1 MVLYVSAF
9 RFELEVN
16 EWWYLFTSKHE
27 QVSGMTLEG
36 ADSIKL
42 ERQSVLASHL
52 AFHCADCLEHD
63 SRENAQQRMNA
74 NVERPSVKAPDPN
87 ATNHPKRWSLFRA
100 ITPFPSSLSPE
111 RL

>member
-1 MVLYVSAF
+1 MVLYVSAV

-16 EWWYLFTSKHE
+16 EWWYLFASKHQ
-27 QVSGMTLEG
+27 QVSSMTLEG

-63 SRENAQQRMNA
+63 SRENAQHRMNA
-74 NVERPSVKAPDPN
+74 NVERPSVKAPDPQCYES
-87 ATNHPKRWSLFRA
+87 PKRWSLFRA
-100 ITPFPSSLSPE
+100 ITPFPSSLSPSA
-111 RL
+111 L